1 MQSNSVCLVHNFY
14 SLKRPSTTMDILFG
28 EFLLLYQFFFQP
40 QVKRGVI
47 FSNKHGIREL
57 PHELPNYFR
66 LKILGN

>member
-1 MQSNSVCLVHNFY
+1 
-14 SLKRPSTTMDILFG
+14 MDILFG

-47 FSNKHGIREL
+47 FSNKHGICEL